1 MISWIDSLRGVMMHK
16 GLLSCS
22 YYLNMQLDG
31 INYKP
36 ANNLSMYI
44 PRVRWL
50 DNCEKCHCV
59 FFPDLT
65 LRIWGLHCWSGW
77 YCKLCCWRGKKC
89 LFHFFCESS
98 ACLWFL
104 FFLFLLKQRYQSFCL
119 SKKKFRVQ
127 WFFRGWEPVLPCFS
141 LRNWFLKNKQKTK
154 QQIKGVKPLE

>member
-1 MISWIDSLRGVMMHK
+1 MMHK
-16 GLLSCS
+16 GLLSCK
-22 YYLNMQLDG
+22 YYLHIQLYG

-65 LRIWGLHCWSGW
+65 LPIWGLHCWSGW

-89 LFHFFCESS
+89 FFHFFCESS

-119 SKKKFRVQ
+119 SKRSSGCSDSSEGENPFYLAFLYGK
-127 WFFRGWEPVLPCFS
+127 GFS
-141 LRNWFLKNKQKTK
+141 KTNRK
-154 QQIKGVKPLE
+154 RSNRSKVWSHWNRLGS